1 MVVPFFFFSSR
12 RRHTRCAL
20 VTGVQTC
27 ALPISTAA
35 LRHFWG
41 DESFAADI
49 ARRGE
54 LLATRLDAMAAEHGF
69 ETRGRGMMRGIN
81 VGSGELADAVTT
93 ACFDAGLII
102 ETSGAHGE
110 VVKILAPLII
120 DDALLASGL
129 DILETRLREAVADDF
144 AVRSA
149 EHKSELQS

>member
-1 MVVPFFFFSSR
+1 
-12 RRHTRCAL
+12 
-20 VTGVQTC
+20 
-27 ALPISTAA
+27 
-35 LRHFWG
+35 
-41 DESFAADI
+41 
-49 ARRGE
+49 
-54 LLATRLDAMAAEHGF
+54 MAAEHGF

-144 AVRSA
+144 AVAAESA
-149 EHKSELQS
+149 PHRQETIHAHPQSRRYPQIDRTRVVKGQRGMVLIEPGGC